1 MNQYPMKPLMDQM
14 AQHGRYGD
22 SMLVH
27 MNPAEVQGI
36 ASLMPNG
43 KLTINPV
50 TGQPEAFA
58 PFLGILASSL
68 GSMAGTSLLAPTIT
82 GALGSGTLAGLVGTA
97 LGSGIGAGAGTL
109 LATGDAEKA
118 KASLLGGMATGAL
131 GAVPGLEQSTLAQ
144 AGATPTGAGID
155 AAKAGVSDVAAA
167 SKGLGAEMTDFAT
180 GLTESEVAQ
189 TALTDAT
196 NLQRIQDA
204 QRGVFGAFADAPIE
218 SIKDLGSMGFLVPTG
233 ITEGAKTAID
243 RERLEKAMYADAE
256 AEAEK
261 ELQEAEGN
269 IQRAYA
275 AAQPDAVRGPSE
287 YRKALSTYIP
297 PYQYASQ
304 GGIVS
309 LANGGQV
316 QRLEQGGR
324 AGASRAQAVLDEKAA
339 QALESGDA
347 SSYLAYLQ
355 GLDQSVADYFAG
367 TQGGEGTPD
376 VEDVPDVPEVPTSG
390 YRVDPA
396 TGATVYFDDTRP
408 SLAREQGAGVPY
420 NIGAISNPFGGGYM
434 GGYGTM
440 GNNPGY
446 KGVDPITIQANL
458 RGRYAVDRP
467 MGYMPGF
474 EPEFR
479 HFQNDLENIQV
490 PSRQYAPQAAGPVM
504 GTPYFG
510 TMVDPASYLDEIGRY
525 YSDIGSYRPNI
536 VTAQE
541 ITKQV
546 KEEDPLDE
554 EVFDEDVVDEEV
566 VDEEKEAPPPVGG
579 ISDIVVGNYQ
589 GGAKPQSKPKS
600 YEDMVTFNP
609 ETGRFE
615 AKYFDQD
622 AGPYYFS
629 EAPEKV
635 EYDPSQM
642 TLGPSQTQDIVSES
656 VRNERARQSV
666 VNQLRAFSEEQ
677 AMKKYP
683 ADSPYWDNY
692 ASQFG
697 YANPHTGEMGAQTKK
712 QKPEAKAS
720 EDAAEEKERKRLAAI
735 RRSAERQAQQKQTG
749 RPTRGGLSVT
759 GASGKTTYFSTGGQI
774 PLGMES
780 PSGIAQ
786 ADQAYVDGRGIGAIP
801 TEFSR
806 RGVEKTA
813 AEVPHQDLM
822 VLEQVLMDVRTPT
835 DVKDMVIMEF
845 RNKHGERALEE
856 AVMMIKSKG
865 DPNVTTSGLIR
876 GQGDGKSDSIMGSIG
891 DQDGAIAVSDGEF
904 IVAADVVSAAGNG
917 STEAGA
923 EFFEGLSDDL
933 RKGTTGTTKQTRR
946 IDPRGML

>member
-144 AGATPTGAGID
+144 DVAGQTATVD
-155 AAKAGVSDVAAA
+155 AAKSGVLAQEAAIESA
-167 SKGLGAEMTDFAT
+167 KNLGTDQVLFDQLATAQGTLTGAET
-180 GLTESEVAQ
+180 GLTEAIKESQ
-189 TALTDAT
+189 K
-196 NLQRIQDA
+196 
-204 QRGVFGAFADAPIE
+204 GVFGAFADAPME

-269 IQRAYA
+269 IQRAYL

-316 QRLEQGGR
+316 QKLDEGGR
-324 AGASRAQAVLDEKAA
+324 AGAYRAQAVLDEKAA

-355 GLDQSVADYFAG
+355 GLDQSAADYFAG
-367 TQGGEGTPD
+367 LQGGEETPD

-434 GGYGTM
+434 GGYGMM
-440 GNNPGY
+440 GSNPGY

-479 HFQNDLENIQV
+479 HFQSDLENIQV

-541 ITKQV
+541 ITEQV

-554 EVFDEDVVDEEV
+554 EEVIEEDEV
-566 VDEEKEAPPPVGG
+566 VTPPVQPPAPPPPPPPPVSEFATERDLDLDYLLDRAQDKVLGQHIKDRLSYLQTANRPKSSMTEEQYNALMAYQASQQPEYTPGSDNIGVSGINNTLVTPSTNIAAGAEALAGYQSSFDANAPEMHGEQQLKNMRFLLNQAEAGKLSSSQKDFLNSFDRRRYPTDILERRDELKAKQLFSEGG
-579 ISDIVVGNYQ
+579 I
-589 GGAKPQSKPKS
+589 
-600 YEDMVTFNP
+600 
-609 ETGRFE
+609 
-615 AKYFDQD
+615 
-622 AGPYYFS
+622 
-629 EAPEKV
+629 
-635 EYDPSQM
+635 
-642 TLGPSQTQDIVSES
+642 
-656 VRNERARQSV
+656 
-666 VNQLRAFSEEQ
+666 
-677 AMKKYP
+677 
-683 ADSPYWDNY
+683 
-692 ASQFG
+692 
-697 YANPHTGEMGAQTKK
+697 
-712 QKPEAKAS
+712 
-720 EDAAEEKERKRLAAI
+720 I
-735 RRSAERQAQQKQTG
+735 RMEN
-749 RPTRGGLSVT
+749 
-759 GASGKTTYFSTGGQI
+759 GGQI

-806 RGVEKTA
+806 RGVEKIA
-813 AEVPHQDLM
+813 AEVPQQDLM

-835 DVKDMVIMEF
+835 DVKDMVIMQF

-865 DPNVTTSGLIR
+865 DPSVTTSGLIR

-891 DQDGAIAVSDGEF
+891 DQDEAIAVSDGEF

-946 IDPRGML
+946 IDPRGMV

>member
-58 PFLGILASSL
+58 PFLGIL
-68 GSMAGTSLLAPTIT
+68 T
-82 GALGSGTLAGLVGTA
+82 GALGSMGGTTYLAPIITKALGGASALGGLAGLAGTA
-97 LGSGIGAGAGTL
+97 FGSGAGSAAATL

-118 KASLLGGMATGAL
+118 KASFLGGLATGAL
-131 GAVPGLEQSTLAQ
+131 GAVPGLEQSTELANVEGAKTALADATSKIP
-144 AGATPTGAGID
+144 AGGLPAPTPGAPLPTFGGG
-155 AAKAGVSDVAAA
+155 AELALEADVAAA
-167 SKGLGAEMTDFAT
+167 EKLLGEKIKQ
-180 GLTESEVAQ
+180 SQ
-189 TALTDAT
+189 
-196 NLQRIQDA
+196 Q
-204 QRGVFGAFADAPIE
+204 GVFGAFADAPME
-218 SIKDLGSMGFLVPTG
+218 SIRDLGSMGFLVPTG

-287 YRKALSTYIP
+287 YRKYLSTYME

-355 GLDQSVADYFAG
+355 GLDQSAADYFADL
-367 TQGGEGTPD
+367 QGGEETPD

-434 GGYGTM
+434 GGYGMM
-440 GNNPGY
+440 GSNPGY

-479 HFQNDLENIQV
+479 HFQSDLENIQV

-541 ITKQV
+541 ITEQV

-554 EVFDEDVVDEEV
+554 EEVIEEEEV
-566 VDEEKEAPPPVGG
+566 ITPPVTPPVTPPTTPPPPVSEFATERDLDLDYLLDRAQDKVLGQHIKDRLSYLQTANRPKSSMTEEQYNALMAYQASQGQTGG
-579 ISDIVVGNYQ
+579 IGVGGIGSEVDVAALN
-589 GGAKPQSKPKS
+589 
-600 YEDMVTFNP
+600 
-609 ETGRFE
+609 R
-615 AKYFDQD
+615 D
-622 AGPYYFS
+622 AGAEALAGYQSSFDANAPEMHGEQQLKNMRFLLNQAEAGKLSSSQKDFLNSFDRRRYPTDILERRDELKAKQLFS
-629 EAPEKV
+629 E
-635 EYDPSQM
+635 
-642 TLGPSQTQDIVSES
+642 GGI
-656 VRNERARQSV
+656 
-666 VNQLRAFSEEQ
+666 
-677 AMKKYP
+677 
-683 ADSPYWDNY
+683 
-692 ASQFG
+692 
-697 YANPHTGEMGAQTKK
+697 
-712 QKPEAKAS
+712 
-720 EDAAEEKERKRLAAI
+720 I
-735 RRSAERQAQQKQTG
+735 RMEN
-749 RPTRGGLSVT
+749 
-759 GASGKTTYFSTGGQI
+759 GGQI

-813 AEVPHQDLM
+813 AEVPQQDLM

-865 DPNVTTSGLIR
+865 DPSVTTSGLIR

-891 DQDGAIAVSDGEF
+891 DQDGAIAVSNGEF

-946 IDPRGML
+946 IDPRGMV

>member
-1 MNQYPMKPLMDQM
+1 
-14 AQHGRYGD
+14 
-22 SMLVH
+22 

-58 PFLGILASSL
+58 PLLGILASSL
-68 GSMAGTSLLAPTIT
+68 GSMGGTALLAPGIT
-82 GALGSGTLAGLVGTA
+82 GALGGGTLAGLVGTA

-144 AGATPTGAGID
+144 DVAGQTATVD
-155 AAKAGVSDVAAA
+155 AAKSGVLAQEAAIESA
-167 SKGLGAEMTDFAT
+167 KKLGTDQVLFDQLATAQGTLTGAET
-180 GLTESEVAQ
+180 GLTEAIKESQ
-189 TALTDAT
+189 K
-196 NLQRIQDA
+196 
-204 QRGVFGAFADAPIE
+204 GVFGAFADAPME
-218 SIKDLGSMGFLVPTG
+218 SIKDLGSIGFLVPTG

-269 IQRAYA
+269 IQRAYV

-316 QRLEQGGR
+316 QRLEEGGR

-355 GLDQSVADYFAG
+355 GLDQSAADYFAG
-367 TQGGEGTPD
+367 LQGGEETPD
-376 VEDVPDVPEVPTSG
+376 VEDVPVVPEVPTSG

-434 GGYGTM
+434 GGYGMM
-440 GNNPGY
+440 GSNPGY

-479 HFQNDLENIQV
+479 HFQSDLENIQV

-541 ITKQV
+541 ITEQV

-554 EVFDEDVVDEEV
+554 EEVIEEDEVVTPPVQPPVVD
-566 VDEEKEAPPPVGG
+566 ATPQGSSG
-579 ISDIVVGNYQ
+579 DIVVGNYL
-589 GGAKPQSKPKS
+589 GGERQTPQTLTGDDLYETYITRRELDRPGNIFYYDNKGDLVSGRPPIIGRAKDSKPV
-600 YEDMVTFNP
+600 YYTVDLAHEDAEASFASKKQAMDYIRNFYG
-609 ETGRFE
+609 ETG
-615 AKYFDQD
+615 K
-622 AGPYYFS
+622 
-629 EAPEKV
+629 
-635 EYDPSQM
+635 
-642 TLGPSQTQDIVSES
+642 
-656 VRNERARQSV
+656 
-666 VNQLRAFSEEQ
+666 
-677 AMKKYP
+677 
-683 ADSPYWDNY
+683 
-692 ASQFG
+692 
-697 YANPHTGEMGAQTKK
+697 
-712 QKPEAKAS
+712 
-720 EDAAEEKERKRLAAI
+720 EEKTESKAKGQSQRTIPEHI
-735 RRSAERQAQQKQTG
+735 RRAAARQAQQTS
-749 RPTRGGLSVT
+749 RPTGGGLSVT
-759 GASGKTTYFSTGGQI
+759 DASGKTTYFQEGGIIRMDNGGQI

-801 TEFSR
+801 TELSR
-806 RGVEKTA
+806 RGAEKTA
-813 AEVPHQDLM
+813 GEVPQQDLM

-835 DVKDMVIMEF
+835 DVKDMVIMQF

-865 DPNVTTSGLIR
+865 DPSVTTSGLIR

-946 IDPRGML
+946 IDARGML

>member
-131 GAVPGLEQSTLAQ
+131 GAVPGLEQSTELANVEGAKTALADATSKIP
-144 AGATPTGAGID
+144 AGGLPTPTPGAPLPTFGGG
-155 AAKAGVSDVAAA
+155 AELALEADVAAA
-167 SKGLGAEMTDFAT
+167 EKLLGEKIKQ
-180 GLTESEVAQ
+180 SQ
-189 TALTDAT
+189 
-196 NLQRIQDA
+196 Q
-204 QRGVFGAFADAPIE
+204 GVFGAFADAPME
-218 SIKDLGSMGFLVPTG
+218 SIRDLGSMGFLVPTG

-269 IQRAYA
+269 IQRGYV

-367 TQGGEGTPD
+367 TQGGEETPD
-376 VEDVPDVPEVPTSG
+376 VEDVPEVPTSG

-446 KGVDPITIQANL
+446 RGVDPITIQANL

-467 MGYMPGF
+467 IGYMPGF

-479 HFQNDLENIQV
+479 HFQSDLENIQV

-554 EVFDEDVVDEEV
+554 EEVIEEEEV
-566 VDEEKEAPPPVGG
+566 VTPPVIPPVTPPVTPPPPVSEFATERDLDLDYLLDRAQDKVLGQHIKDRLSYLQTANRPKSSMTEEQYNALMAYQASQGQTGG
-579 ISDIVVGNYQ
+579 IGVSGIGNEVDV
-589 GGAKPQSKPKS
+589 AAL
-600 YEDMVTFNP
+600 N
-609 ETGRFE
+609 R
-615 AKYFDQD
+615 D
-622 AGPYYFS
+622 AGAEALAGYQSSFDANAPEMHGEQQLKNMRFLLDQAEAGKLSSSQKDFLNSFDRRRYPTDILERRDELKAKQLFS
-629 EAPEKV
+629 E
-635 EYDPSQM
+635 
-642 TLGPSQTQDIVSES
+642 GGI
-656 VRNERARQSV
+656 
-666 VNQLRAFSEEQ
+666 
-677 AMKKYP
+677 
-683 ADSPYWDNY
+683 
-692 ASQFG
+692 
-697 YANPHTGEMGAQTKK
+697 
-712 QKPEAKAS
+712 
-720 EDAAEEKERKRLAAI
+720 I
-735 RRSAERQAQQKQTG
+735 RMEN
-749 RPTRGGLSVT
+749 
-759 GASGKTTYFSTGGQI
+759 GGQI

-813 AEVPHQDLM
+813 AEVPQQDLM

-835 DVKDMVIMEF
+835 DVKDMVIMQF

-856 AVMMIKSKG
+856 AVIMIKSKG

-923 EFFEGLSDDL
+923 EFFEDLSDDL

-946 IDPRGML
+946 IDPRGMV